1 MPSIEVSLPDRLDSE
16 ITRLVE
22 QGEFINR
29 EQAVEELL
37 STGISVY
44 DDTDSSS
51 EETFEEQFSQVPD
64 EQVDPATRDEPGDDE
79 YTF

>member
-1 MPSIEVSLPDRLDSE
+1 MPSIEVSLPDKLESE

-29 EQAVEELL
+29 EQAVEDLL

-44 DDTDSSS
+44 DDTEASS
-51 EETFEEQFSQVPD
+51 EETFGEEFSRQAD
-64 EQVDPATRDEPGDDE
+64 DQVDPATRDDVGDDD
-79 YTF
+79 YAF